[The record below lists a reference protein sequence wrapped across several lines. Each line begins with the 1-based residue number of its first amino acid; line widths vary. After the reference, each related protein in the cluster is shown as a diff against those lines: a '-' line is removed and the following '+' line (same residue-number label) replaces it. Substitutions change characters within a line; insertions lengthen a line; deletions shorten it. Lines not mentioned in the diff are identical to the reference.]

1 MRRPTCDGVE
11 TTVMDVTILCLVLL
25 IQVILFAGHCTPF
38 ADLLMGTQ
46 DAISYIGITLPV
58 QVVAGLLLV
67 PAMLLTLWQI
77 ISITCLGKRTLR
89 RARRESVTRDILAT
103 KSSVMAIF
111 DCVSFVFTPASSY
124 YFVVMYLLTAQSFLA
139 QALGVHGKARR
150 GYGPVALTLLT
161 TFILLNGLAPVAS
174 ALIVRRINRTADN
187 DFYQRRIE
195 ASRWIVQLLLFE
207 ACCDLVYAFFPLAHF
222 FARYSR
228 ITGGGTFEAG
238 VIQAYADHT
247 HESVVALEGA
257 VLINEA
263 EGTFFGSSSSLDI
276 FIKLFSQMFPLLMAP
291 IRIRLAFTIRQN
303 ATAGINQEKAA
314 KMEWKSRRVPARGAF
329 YFKNG
334 GKAAKVQEMESV
346 NEEPAGDFDA
356 MANDAETAS
365 AGSPTADIESGDG
378 ETQAAQPDLQ
388 TAEQLH
394 AKAGKEA
401 ALPNT
406 AETLDAVNASDIANP
421 AAPADSVAPT
431 STELKTDGSTTAP
444 ARDEAGNEGGVGA
457 TERATTKENDGNG
470 DDKAAAIDSFFFFPP
485 SPNLR
490 AGTTRTRTK
499 RFIRCCVRA
508 SAFKRRYRPVPRWA
522 LGLYFISLIS
532 FTLAVYIQLA
542 TWGECPIP
550 EMQEKCVVRAF
561 PIFQLYAGADEWSC
575 RSCACNTLL
584 YAHDANCTELAQ
596 ANRST
601 ATTSSGCHAPP
612 EHLGKGGL
620 RYASMV
626 LDSSPAILQSAINIF
641 VQACPSDTDLL
652 QTLESHAHMPAYLRI
667 DIARENITEGSTS
680 PSSSS
685 SSSSSSSTAAAAT
698 TGHGAVVTWEFPP
711 RFGYRWPKG
720 SSNQI
725 WPLTSFVF
733 GRIRAQIPY
742 HPKPNHHDVRSIRLA
757 NLPSTL
763 GRMTALRALELSQAA
778 LTEVP
783 PSVASFINLQDLNF
797 NSNEILVVPS
807 FIGQLPRLRGLGV
820 TTNLISSV
828 PSSIGQLASMQH
840 LHLQNNVISSV
851 PPSFGRL
858 TNLKELWLLNNT
870 LTTIPASLL
879 TAPRSPSS
887 PNFYLNLEAN
897 NISLAAMTVALADIS
912 SSVTDPP
919 SSLVLLGRN
928 PVCSGNGSLASRKG
942 PWQVKCGPECAS
954 GCLETG
960 IGQVKSWVGD
970 GTCSVPCNA
979 ASCKWDEGECA
990 KLNALSK

>member
-1 MRRPTCDGVE
+1 MEVVPVNAAADGEEIFEAGATEEDGKPPSSAAQVSLVLTCTTEEEEEHKEHDTEAKATREQGGEGAPEGRSSTTAATKRAAYPGSSRLVMSSISDNSVGGGSSGDQGRAAAGRGRWQKLKRMITAMGRLKTARAMRRPTCDGVE

-139 QALGVHGKARR
+139 QALGVDGKARR

-174 ALIVRRINRTADN
+174 AWIVRRINRTADN

-228 ITGGGTFEAG
+228 ITGDGTFEAG

-247 HESVVALEGA
+247 HESVGALKGA

-276 FIKLFSQMFPLLMAP
+276 FVKLFSQMFPLLMAP

-356 MANDAETAS
+356 VANDAETAM

-378 ETQAAQPDLQ
+378 ETQAAQPDSQ
-388 TAEQLH
+388 AAEQLD

-406 AETLDAVNASDIANP
+406 AEALDAS
-421 AAPADSVAPT
+421 
-431 STELKTDGSTTAP
+431 
-444 ARDEAGNEGGVGA
+444 
-457 TERATTKENDGNG
+457 
-470 DDKAAAIDSFFFFPP
+470 
-485 SPNLR
+485 
-490 AGTTRTRTK
+490 RT
-499 RFIRCCVRA
+499 
-508 SAFKRRYRPVPRWA
+508 
-522 LGLYFISLIS
+522 LI
-532 FTLAVYIQLA
+532 
-542 TWGECPIP
+542 C
-550 EMQEKCVVRAF
+550 RH
-561 PIFQLYAGADEWSC
+561 IFA
-575 RSCACNTLL
+575 
-584 YAHDANCTELAQ
+584 
-596 ANRST
+596 
-601 ATTSSGCHAPP
+601 
-612 EHLGKGGL
+612 
-620 RYASMV
+620 
-626 LDSSPAILQSAINIF
+626 
-641 VQACPSDTDLL
+641 
-652 QTLESHAHMPAYLRI
+652 
-667 DIARENITEGSTS
+667 
-680 PSSSS
+680 
-685 SSSSSSSTAAAAT
+685 
-698 TGHGAVVTWEFPP
+698 
-711 RFGYRWPKG
+711 
-720 SSNQI
+720 
-725 WPLTSFVF
+725 
-733 GRIRAQIPY
+733 
-742 HPKPNHHDVRSIRLA
+742 
-757 NLPSTL
+757 
-763 GRMTALRALELSQAA
+763 
-778 LTEVP
+778 
-783 PSVASFINLQDLNF
+783 
-797 NSNEILVVPS
+797 
-807 FIGQLPRLRGLGV
+807 
-820 TTNLISSV
+820 
-828 PSSIGQLASMQH
+828 
-840 LHLQNNVISSV
+840 
-851 PPSFGRL
+851 
-858 TNLKELWLLNNT
+858 
-870 LTTIPASLL
+870 
-879 TAPRSPSS
+879 
-887 PNFYLNLEAN
+887 
-897 NISLAAMTVALADIS
+897 
-912 SSVTDPP
+912 
-919 SSLVLLGRN
+919 
-928 PVCSGNGSLASRKG
+928 
-942 PWQVKCGPECAS
+942 
-954 GCLETG
+954 
-960 IGQVKSWVGD
+960 
-970 GTCSVPCNA
+970 
-979 ASCKWDEGECA
+979 
-990 KLNALSK
+990 